1 MKARNWGASSSQ
13 TKVWELVSSG
23 HEGDSGPPLQ
33 GLCASV
39 VSCIPTVDT

>member
-1 MKARNWGASSSQ
+1 MKARNWDASNSQ

-23 HEGDSGPPLQ
+23 HERDSGPPLQ

-39 VSCIPTVDT
+39 GPCIPTVDT